1 MTMVI
6 MSRTVIITVVRRVV
20 IIMPRTIT
28 VITPVVSITMRM
40 SIIIASRGTLLWGT
54 EGEAPA
60 AALLEKTPQEKLTTR
75 KMCANIQSEITS
87 FLELRLLS
95 AHWLASTATAMSVLL
110 WCSADWWPDCCAAR

>member
-40 SIIIASRGTLLWGT
+40 SIIIASRGTLL
-54 EGEAPA
+54 
-60 AALLEKTPQEKLTTR
+60 
-75 KMCANIQSEITS
+75 
-87 FLELRLLS
+87 
-95 AHWLASTATAMSVLL
+95 
-110 WCSADWWPDCCAAR
+110 